1 MAEDYPRHIVAVSA
15 YITNGSG
22 EVLLVKTR
30 WRQDTWEPPGGQ
42 VHGLKNFLLRRFFIL
57 LL

>member
-42 VHGLKNFLLRRFFIL
+42 VHGLKTSC
-57 LL
+57 